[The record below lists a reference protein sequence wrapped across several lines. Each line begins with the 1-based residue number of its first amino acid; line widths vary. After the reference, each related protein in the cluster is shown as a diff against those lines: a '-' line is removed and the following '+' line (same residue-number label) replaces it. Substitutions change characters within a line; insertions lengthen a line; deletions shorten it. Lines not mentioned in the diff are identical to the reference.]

1 MGDGELMLAYV
12 PEKGPPVSDKDMCKT
27 KDMLKRKRSWTAS
40 GSIRSECAISVFEQD
55 Q

>member
-1 MGDGELMLAYV
+1 MLAHV
-12 PEKGPPVSDKDMCKT
+12 PEKCHRFFRQGHVQT